1 MFFVAA
7 LVICL
12 VIKFCFPKG
21 KSIART
27 IKISIGRFKRLVFNM
42 IIIIHLSIISPT
54 IRKYSNNTI
63 HSKRNNE

>member
-12 VIKFCFPKG
+12 VIKFRFPKG

-27 IKISIGRFKRLVFNM
+27 
-42 IIIIHLSIISPT
+42 
-54 IRKYSNNTI
+54 
-63 HSKRNNE
+63 NNETITEVK